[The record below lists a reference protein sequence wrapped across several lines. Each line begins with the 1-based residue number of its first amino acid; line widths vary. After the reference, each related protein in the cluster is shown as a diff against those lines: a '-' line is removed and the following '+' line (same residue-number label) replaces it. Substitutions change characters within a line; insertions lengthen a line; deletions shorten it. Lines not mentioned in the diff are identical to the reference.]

1 MAEITLVTA
10 TDPRRLLEAAAD
22 GFLSPL
28 RASPDDPFPT
38 PPSYLPALRQGEIR
52 ENLVA
57 LTPQQ
62 TSLL

>member
-28 RASPDDPFPT
+28 RASPDDRFPR
-38 PPSYLPALRQGEIR
+38 PPSSRPFGKEQSRRIS
-52 ENLVA
+52 
-57 LTPQQ
+57 
-62 TSLL
+62 SL

>member
-10 TDPRRLLEAAAD
+10 TDPRRLIETAAD

-28 RASPDDPFPT
+28 RASPDDPFLT
-38 PPSYLPALRQGEIR
+38 PPCLPALRQGGIR

>member
-1 MAEITLVTA
+1 MAELTLVTA

-28 RASPDDPFPT
+28 RASSGDPFPT
-38 PPSYLPALRQGEIR
+38 PPYLLALRQGGIR
-52 ENLVA
+52 EDLVSLA
-57 LTPQQ
+57 PQQ

>member
-10 TDPRRLLEAAAD
+10 TDPHRLLEAAAD
-22 GFLSPL
+22 GFLSPVQ
-28 RASPDDPFPT
+28 ASPDHPFPT
-38 PPSYLPALRQGEIR
+38 PPYLLALRLGGIR
-52 ENLVA
+52 EDLVA